1 MTPQNEPETIET
13 QLRASAP
20 VLPPELRSQIL
31 HRCRSE
37 RRNAPGW
44 TWYRRWSFAGAFATL
59 VLFCAVGS
67 SQLDAQNRAM
77 LTGGNRATSARSFAI
92 PADTAQF
99 VLALRWRISQLALLL
114 HDKHSG

>member
-1 MTPQNEPETIET
+1 MTPHHEPETIEM

-20 VLPPELRSQIL
+20 ILPPELRSQIL
-31 HRCRSE
+31 RRCQNE
-37 RRNAPGW
+37 RRNVPVR
-44 TWYRRWSFAGAFATL
+44 TWYRRWRLAGAFASL

-67 SQLDAQNRAM
+67 SQLDAQNQAL
-77 LTGGNRATSARSFAI
+77 LTGSNPRQSERAFAI

-114 HDKHSG
+114 HDRHSG